1 LATVFTSSESIPH
14 SAGDHAPVCMRQYLP
29 HLVTARLRR
38 TAHGGVW
45 APMGNLDVKFL
56 CSPKYKGFGHINTLV
71 FALRPYLNRALFIPR
86 APTSSPQTSS
96 TIMKLALAV
105 ASFFGLTLTLVRG
118 GESKLATSHRL
129 RIIVM
134 PRAVYRRDIPDLSSV
149 CPSNNTMNITDITF
163 QTFNISYVSST
174 CAFGSCNAT
183 KRATI
188 EQRDPICSTG
198 ATCEC
203 Y

>member
-1 LATVFTSSESIPH
+1 MSEP
-14 SAGDHAPVCMRQYLP
+14 ARDHAPVCMRQYLP

-118 GESKLATSHRL
+118 GGSKLAYLASSPHHSNATSSLSQRHPGPLKRLPVKQHYEHHRHH
-129 RIIVM
+129 
-134 PRAVYRRDIPDLSSV
+134 IPDL
-149 CPSNNTMNITDITF
+149 
-163 QTFNISYVSST
+163 
-174 CAFGSCNAT
+174 
-183 KRATI
+183 
-188 EQRDPICSTG
+188 
-198 ATCEC
+198 
-203 Y
+203 